1 MSFRS
6 IIDVMEY
13 QQDIRL
19 SVSRDIPEVRAGD
32 YKIGPLKAGDPI
44 RVPPSIALFLI
55 RRGFAQLIQQDF
67 LPLEDLRKIHWRE
80 TKSIN
85 DLQELDRGFYVRARL
100 SMAQLEEQE
109 AKQYEQILKELA
121 QVRLRKLLNT
131 VAVSPSLVDTR
142 EYLDKLPIEEEV
154 IVREVSRIARSWVES
169 MVVNND

>member
-19 SVSRDIPEVRAGD
+19 LASRDIPEVRAGD

-44 RVPPSIALFLI
+44 RVPPSVALFLI
-55 RRGFAQLIQQDF
+55 SRGFAQLIQQDF
-67 LPLEDLRKIHWRE
+67 LSLEDLRKIHWRE

-100 SMAQLEEQE
+100 SMAQLGEQE
-109 AKQYEQILKELA
+109 AKQYEQTLKELA
-121 QVRLRKLLNT
+121 QARLRKLLNT

-142 EYLDKLPIEEEV
+142 EYLDKLPIEEEA

-169 MVVNND
+169 MVITSD